1 MEKKQI
7 LIVDD
12 DPSFTKLLKF
22 NLEKEGDYEV
32 REENESPRVLSVLK
46 NFHPD
51 IIILDVMMPHPSG
64 ADIAAEIKAD
74 ETLRKIPII
83 FLTAAL
89 SEQEA
94 HHRDGLIGGYPF
106 LAKPVQ
112 IDDLM
117 MTIQKNILK
126 AQGLSFSS
134 KKKILII
141 DDEDSFTK
149 LFKLNLEKTGGY
161 EVQEEN
167 KASQAIETAKKFKP
181 DLIILDIIM
190 ADADG
195 SEVASLLKM
204 EKNLKDIPIIFL
216 TAVVS
221 REEIDSNSG
230 GRIGGHPFIA
240 KPADVEEIVVCIEK
254 TLRERHKPKI

>member
-1 MEKKQI
+1 MGKKI

-12 DPSFTKLLKF
+12 DPSFTKLLKLH
-22 NLEKEGDYEV
+22 LEKEGDYEV
-32 REENESPRVLSVLK
+32 FEENESPKVLSVLK
-46 NFHPD
+46 TLHPD
-51 IIILDVMMPHPSG
+51 IIILDVMMPDTSG

-74 ETLRKIPII
+74 ETLKKIPII

-94 HHRDGLIGGYPF
+94 HRRGGLIGGYPF
-106 LAKPVQ
+106 LAKPVEIQ
-112 IDDLM
+112 SLM
-117 MTIQKNILK
+117 TSIQENIFK
-126 AQGLSFSS
+126 ARVPDFFS

-141 DDEDSFTK
+141 DDEESFTK
-149 LFKLNLEKTGGY
+149 LFKLNLEKAGSY
-161 EVQEEN
+161 QVQEEN
-167 KASQAIETAKKFKP
+167 KASQAIEAARNFKP
-181 DLIILDIIM
+181 DLIILDIMM

-195 SEVASLLKM
+195 SEVAARLKM

-221 REEIDSNSG
+221 SEEVDSNTG
-230 GRIGGHPFIA
+230 GLIGGHPFIA
-240 KPADVEEIVVCIEK
+240 KPADVEEVVVCIEK

>member
-1 MEKKQI
+1 MGKKI

-12 DPSFTKLLKF
+12 DPSVTKLLKL

-32 REENESPRVLSVLK
+32 LEENESPKVLSVLK
-46 NFHPD
+46 TFHPD
-51 IIILDVMMPHPSG
+51 VIILDVMMPDTSG

-89 SEQEA
+89 SEQES
-94 HHRDGLIGGYPF
+94 HRRGGLIGGYPF

-112 IDDLM
+112 IQDLM
-117 MTIQKNILK
+117 TSIHENIFK
-126 AQGLSFSS
+126 ARGPDLSA
-134 KKKILII
+134 KKKILVI
-141 DDEDSFTK
+141 DDEGSFTK
-149 LFKLNLEKTGGY
+149 LFKLNLEKAGAY
-161 EVQEEN
+161 QVQEEN
-167 KASQAIETAKKFKP
+167 KASQAVETAKNFQP

-195 SEVASLLKM
+195 SEVAAMLKM

-221 REEIDSNSG
+221 REEIDSNTG

-240 KPADVEEIVVCIEK
+240 KPADVDEIVVCIEK
-254 TLRERHKPKI
+254 TLRERHKPNI